1 MATAN
6 PCSGS
11 RRNPSLPASG
21 ACWWQPLK
29 CLDHTLPAPC
39 PASSRRKVQ
48 FLLIRYREW
57 PKYFVNFLAP
67 KGNEAT
73 SVSVHWHRSKLNNWE
88 ICFRGEIQSTY
99 FLDFTLPLE
108 AELCLFLPLF
118 QAGWTLLH
126 KKWEGWGRASRL
138 FCILVSGSSCQTKSY
153 IGKHFLF
160 YTKTINCLMCK
171 VKPESYSHKF
181 TLKSTFLLALSKR
194 NLHTGSTVRFFGLSS
209 KKLFLSFLSDLLP
222 ASPRMKSKPKIC
234 WEMGRATADLCKS
247 NFFKA
252 RANRRVP
259 TLCIA
264 ETYDAIQGMNSP
276 WCNLILNPVF
286 LLCVRGWRR
295 QSVVQVT
302 ESSHN

>member
-1 MATAN
+1 M
-6 PCSGS
+6 PE
-11 RRNPSLPASG
+11 
-21 ACWWQPLK
+21 

-48 FLLIRYREW
+48 FMLIRCREW
-57 PKYFVNFLAP
+57 PKYFVNFPAQ

-73 SVSVHWHRSKLNNWE
+73 SVSVRWHGSKLNNWKT
-88 ICFRGEIQSTY
+88 CFRGEIQSANS
-99 FLDFTLPLE
+99 LDFTLPLG

-126 KKWEGWGRASRL
+126 KTWEGWGRASRL
-138 FCILVSGSSCQTKSY
+138 FCRLASDSSCQTKSY
-153 IGKHFLF
+153 FGQHFLV
-160 YTKTINCLMCK
+160 YTKTINCLICK
-171 VKPESYSHKF
+171 VNPETYSHKF
-181 TLKSTFLLALSKR
+181 GLKSTFLLSLSKR
-194 NLHTGSTVRFFGLSS
+194 NLHTAGSTVRFFGLSS
-209 KKLFLSFLSDLLP
+209 KSSLFLSFLSDLLP
-222 ASPRMKSKPKIC
+222 ASPGMKSKPKIC
-234 WEMGRATADLCKS
+234 WETGRAAADLCKS

-295 QSVVQVT
+295 QNVVQVI
-302 ESSHN
+302 ESSLTQVSQAV